1 MTRLAK
7 RLFLLSLVVG
17 ALGLLVAPGAVAQDV
32 DCSVG
37 QSEGQRIYN
46 EDPSDP
52 NNLDEDG
59 DGIACEASETSQT
72 TTDTTT
78 EETTT
83 TDTTTSFANTG
94 FEAWPIAVAGVVCLA
109 GGLLLLMR
117 RRRTT

>member
-7 RLFLLSLVVG
+7 RLFLLSLAVG
-17 ALGLLVAPGAVAQDV
+17 ALGLAVAPVASAQS
-32 DCSVG
+32 CSSVG
-37 QSEGQRIYN
+37 QSEAQQIYN
-46 EDPSDP
+46 DDPSDP
-52 NNLDEDG
+52 NNLDPNNN
-59 DGIACEASETSQT
+59 GIACEASETSQT

-78 EETTT
+78 DSTTT
-83 TDTTTSFANTG
+83 ETDTTTFADTG

>member
-59 DGIACEASETSQT
+59 DGIACGASETSQT
-72 TTDTTT
+72 TTETTT
-78 EETTT
+78 EETT

>member
-7 RLFLLSLVVG
+7 RWFLLSLVVG
-17 ALGLLVAPGAVAQDV
+17 ALGLAVAPVASAQDV
-32 DCSVG
+32 DCDSVG
-37 QSEGQRIYN
+37 QSEAQQIYN
-46 EDPSDP
+46 DDPSDP
-52 NNLDEDG
+52 NNLDQNNN
-59 DGIACEASETSQT
+59 GIACEASETSQT

-78 EETTT
+78 TE
-83 TDTTTSFANTG
+83 TDTTTTTFANTG